1 MLNKVKEDFESL
13 PTWAR
18 MGLTIGILASI
29 VKWFPIIELLELFLM
44 IVVIPLG
51 FLTFLGL
58 MSKETSNTVVNT
70 WTAVCAGLRTEIKN
84 AGKPPE
90 EVTEKPQTETTEA

>member
-1 MLNKVKEDFESL
+1 MLNKVKEDFENL

-18 MGLTIGILASI
+18 MGLTVGILASI

-44 IVVIPLG
+44 IVVVPLG

-58 MSKETSNTVVNT
+58 MSKETSNTVVST
-70 WTAVCAGLRTEIKN
+70 WTTVCAGLRAEIQN
-84 AGKPPE
+84 SGKTAE
-90 EVTEKPQTETTEA
+90 KVTEKPQTETTEA